1 MFFSWLMC
9 KIIFDEKNEVDVYI
23 EKQELIGAC
32 FCYNYFCEKNMIFFS
47 QKDESCLLA
56 NILPKLAEDNGW
68 QKMLKQYALFS
79 QWSSIVGEDVAEH
92 ATPLKI
98 MQNVLWLEVENSV
111 WMQQLQYQKILILQ
125 TCNEFLPESPFSDIR
140 LVLKDKRQNE
150 QNHNQGVKFIVP
162 SENEIKAFER
172 IAATIKDKDCREA
185 LMQFWYLSHVCNR
198 V

>member
-1 MFFSWLMC
+1 
-9 KIIFDEKNEVDVYI
+9 
-23 EKQELIGAC
+23 
-32 FCYNYFCEKNMIFFS
+32 MIFFS
-47 QKDESCLLA
+47 QKDEGCLLA

-92 ATPLKI
+92 ATPLKT
-98 MQNVLWLEVENSV
+98 MKNVLWLEVENSV

-125 TCNEFLPESPFSDIR
+125 ACNEFLPESPFSDIR

-150 QNHNQGVKFIVP
+150 QSHYGSVKFIAP
-162 SENEIKAFER
+162 SENEIEAFER

-185 LMQFWYLSHVCNR
+185 LMQFWYLCNACER